1 MTEQTATEQMAKEQ
15 MAKDRKAKKAL
26 AACSGAHVIH
36 DGVADILYVLLPAL
50 AKFLGLSD
58 AEVGLIR
65 SAQRAAMSIFQIPVG
80 IWAERIGEKNLL
92 VLGTIL
98 IGIAWIGVG
107 FAPGYIPLL
116 LIIFI
121 SGIGTAVQHPLAAA
135 IVSQAYPGQGRRVA
149 IGHYN
154 FWGDVGKM
162 AFVGGASLL
171 LSLQI
176 PWQVPGFISG
186 GIALV
191 GAIVILLILNSLGL
205 GGRPEHAP
213 AKSDGQSQDQSHD
226 QSHGGPQS
234 GWGVKH
240 PVGFTAL
247 CTIKLLDSMTRT
259 GFLTFAA
266 FLLIDKGIPEHWA
279 VLAPPMIFGGGMVG
293 KLAFGYMAERFGV
306 FGSVISACLT
316 TSLGIFLIVLLPE
329 WSAMVVL
336 AFTGVTL
343 NGTSSVL
350 YGSVGDYI
358 DMKKQARAF
367 GLFYTLGSVAGIIA
381 PLGFG
386 FVNDW
391 VGREISMMIIGSLP
405 LVVIPLCFIL
415 RSSGRELEAAKA

>member
-1 MTEQTATEQMAKEQ
+1 MAEKT
-15 MAKDRKAKKAL
+15 AKDRKATKAL
-26 AACSGAHVIH
+26 AICSGAHVIH
-36 DGVADILYVLLPAL
+36 DGVSDILYVLLPAL
-50 AKFLGLSD
+50 AKFFGLTD

-65 SAQRAAMSIFQIPVG
+65 SAQRAAMSLFQIPVG

-98 IGIAWIGVG
+98 VGASWIGVG
-107 FAPGYIPLL
+107 LAPGYIPLL
-116 LIIFI
+116 LIIFV

-135 IVSQAYPGQGRRVA
+135 IVSQAYPDQGRRVA

-176 PWQVPGFISG
+176 SWQVPGFISG

-191 GAIVILLILNSLGL
+191 GAVVILLVLNSLGL
-205 GGRPEHAP
+205 GGRPEHSHT
-213 AKSDGQSQDQSHD
+213 KSKDIKPHTPKQT
-226 QSHGGPQS
+226 

-247 CTIKLLDSMTRT
+247 CTIKLLDSVTRT

-266 FLLIDKGIPEHWA
+266 FLLIDKGVPENWA
-279 VLAPPMIFGGGMVG
+279 VLAPPIIFGGGMIG
-293 KLAFGYMAERFGV
+293 KLAFGYIAERFGV

-336 AFTGVTL
+336 AFTGITL

-386 FVNDW
+386 FINDW
-391 VGREISMMIIGSLP
+391 IGREISMMIVGSLP
-405 LVVIPLCFIL
+405 LIVIPLCFIL
-415 RSSGRELEAAKA
+415 RSSGRDLEAAKA